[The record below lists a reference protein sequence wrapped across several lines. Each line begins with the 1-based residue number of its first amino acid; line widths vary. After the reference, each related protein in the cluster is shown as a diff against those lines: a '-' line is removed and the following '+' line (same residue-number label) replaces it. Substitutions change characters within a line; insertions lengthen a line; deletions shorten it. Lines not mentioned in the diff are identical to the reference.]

1 MACKEYETGLME
13 ILYDEIE
20 PPHRKALEAHLASCA
35 GCRAELAG
43 LRADRDMLAAAS
55 PDVPEAPR
63 VIILNTTPG
72 TSGGRTFFGRYGMF
86 AAGFAAAALMMA
98 AGLATGFYLVPDG
111 SVALSEDPGLTA
123 QIDLVDQAQL
133 QNELNARDARLVNLI
148 DRKSG
153 ETQAD
158 MTRFSSALDSRR
170 KQDLRFVLSE
180 IMATE
185 AWAGQ
190 AIGENR
196 QSLRHLTF
204 ANEPGVT
211 QW

>member
-1 MACKEYETGLME
+1 MACKEFESGLME
-13 ILYDEIE
+13 MLYDEIE
-20 PPHRKALEAHLASCA
+20 PSRQKELLAHIASCSN
-35 GCRAELAG
+35 CRTELEELTAS
-43 LRADRDMLAAAS
+43 RNVLAATS
-55 PDVPEAPR
+55 PMVPEAPR
-63 VIILNTTPG
+63 VIILDRSSEA
-72 TSGGRTFFGRYGMF
+72 SGHRIFFGRYGMF

-98 AGLATGFYLVPDG
+98 AGLVTGFYLAPDD
-111 SVALSEDPGLTA
+111 ALALNENPGLTA

-133 QNELNARDARLVNLI
+133 QSELNARDARLVDLI
-148 DRKSG
+148 DHKSV
-153 ETQAD
+153 ETEAN

-196 QSLRHLTF
+196 QSLRHLTLV
-204 ANEPGVT
+204 NEPGVT